1 MSTRNCPKCGK
12 PITPPEVLFCP
23 SCGTALPQQDPALT
37 YPLVPLALQINT
49 HSYGWAILAFLV
61 SFLWFK
67 VDNAPVFPLGF
78 IGGLIISR
86 WSWDIDHAAGKQS
99 IIRSAIALSVLGMI
113 LGLII
118 N

>member
-1 MSTRNCPKCGK
+1 MLTRNCPKCGK

-23 SCGTALPQQDPALT
+23 SCGAALPQSTPPPTYSPVAPA
-37 YPLVPLALQINT
+37 PRINT

-67 VDNAPVFPLGF
+67 VGNAPVFPLGF

-86 WSWDIDHAAGKQS
+86 WSWEIDRAAGKQS
-99 IIRSAIALSVLGMI
+99 MIRSAIALSVLGMI

-118 N
+118 R